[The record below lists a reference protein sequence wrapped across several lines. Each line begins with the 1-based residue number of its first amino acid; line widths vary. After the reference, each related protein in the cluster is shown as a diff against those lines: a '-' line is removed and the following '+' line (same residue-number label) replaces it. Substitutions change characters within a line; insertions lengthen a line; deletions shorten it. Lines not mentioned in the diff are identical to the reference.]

1 MELKSRKDM
10 NPEFMW
16 DFTHIFPTKEAW
28 EAAYKEA
35 EAMTAGLAA
44 YEGTLGESAAALQ
57 KGLDAVNAAGEKL
70 ERVYLY
76 AMLHKAG
83 DNGDPEYQAMDAR
96 CTTLYVSF
104 QMAIAFLTPE
114 ILSIPEETLAAY
126 MKEEG
131 LATYRHMVE
140 DMCRARAHTL
150 DAARERMLAQLS
162 DAAQT
167 PDNSFTML
175 ESVDMTFPAITDEA
189 GNEVTLTHGNF
200 GVYRESTDQRVRRE
214 SFEKYFGEFK
224 RYINTF
230 AAMYAGS
237 VKFDTFFASV
247 RGHKSACEAAL
258 FSNNVP
264 ISVYDSLVEAIHS
277 RLGTMRQYLE
287 LRKRVLGLDA
297 LNMYDLYNPMLESV
311 EFKVTY
317 EESKALVK
325 EALKPLGEEYGKLLD
340 KAYAEHWMDVY
351 ENKGKT
357 TGAFSC
363 GVHGVH
369 PYVLLNFTDT
379 LDDAFTMAHELG
391 HAMHSYKSSETQDYA
406 NHDYRILVAEVAS
419 TVNEVLLTKHLLKT
433 ETDKKRRAYILNH
446 FLEGFRTT
454 VFRQTLF
461 AEFERKAHEMEQAGE
476 PLTAQSLN
484 KVYRDLNELYYE
496 GAVVNDLM
504 EIEWARIPHF
514 YNAFYVYQYATGFSS
529 AVAIANRIL
538 TTGDPSDYLRFLTL
552 GGSDYP
558 LAELKVAGVDLTKG
572 FLPTARRAGA
582 TSRWRSTSSR
592 RCSRKSERSRPCTK
606 ELTKARCA
614 IISSTSSPRKGI
626 SIF

>member
-57 KGLDAVNAAGEKL
+57 KGLDAVSAAGEKL

-200 GVYRESTDQRVRRE
+200 GVYRESTNQRVRRE

-264 ISVYDSLVEAIHS
+264 VSVYDSLVEAIHS

-297 LNMYDLYNPMLESV
+297 INMYDLYNPMLESV

-529 AVAIANRIL
+529 AVAIASRIL

-558 LAELKVAGVDLTKG
+558 LAELKVAGVDLTKPDAVLSALDV
-572 FLPTARRAGA
+572 FQASLDELEALL
-582 TSRWRSTSSR
+582 
-592 RCSRKSERSRPCTK
+592 K
-606 ELTKARCA
+606 E
-614 IISSTSSPRKGI
+614 I
-626 SIF
+626 

>member
-1 MELKSRKDM
+1 MELKNRKDM

-28 EAAYKEA
+28 EDAYKEA

-57 KGLDAVNAAGEKL
+57 KALDAVNAAGEKL

-76 AMLHKAG
+76 AMLHKSG
-83 DNGDPEYQAMDAR
+83 DNGDPEYQTMEAR
-96 CTTLYVSF
+96 CVTLLVSYQMTT
-104 QMAIAFLTPE
+104 AFLTPE
-114 ILSIPEETLAAY
+114 ILSIPEETLASY

-131 LATYRHMVE
+131 LATYRHMIE

-162 DAAQT
+162 DVAQT

-175 ESVDMTFPAITDEA
+175 ESVDMTFPTITDEE
-189 GNEVTLTHGNF
+189 GREVTLTHGNF
-200 GVYRESTDQRVRRE
+200 GVYRESPDQRVRRE

-264 ISVYDSLVEAIHS
+264 VSVYDSLVEAIHS
-277 RLGTMRQYLE
+277 RLGTMRQYLA
-287 LRKRVLGLDA
+287 LRKRVLGLEE
-297 LNMYDLYNPMLESV
+297 LNMYDLYNPMLDSV

-391 HAMHSYKSSETQDYA
+391 HAMHSYKSSEAQDYA

-419 TVNEVLLTKHLLKT
+419 TVNEVLLTKYLLKT

-484 KVYRDLNELYYE
+484 KVYRELNELYYE

-538 TTGDPSDYLRFLTL
+538 ETGDASDYLRFLSL

-558 LAELKVAGVDLTKG
+558 LEELKVAGVDLTKPEAVLSALDV
-572 FLPTARRAGA
+572 FQ
-582 TSRWRSTSSR
+582 SSLD
-592 RCSRKSERSRPCTK
+592 ELEALLK
-606 ELTKARCA
+606 E
-614 IISSTSSPRKGI
+614 I
-626 SIF
+626 

>member
-1 MELKSRKDM
+1 MELKNRKDM

-44 YEGTLGESAAALQ
+44 YEGTLDESAAALQ
-57 KGLDAVNAAGEKL
+57 KALDAVNAAGEKL

-76 AMLHKAG
+76 AMLHKSG
-83 DNGDPEYQAMDAR
+83 DNGDPEYQAMEAR
-96 CTTLYVSF
+96 CVTLLVSYQMTT
-104 QMAIAFLTPE
+104 AFLTPE
-114 ILSIPEETLAAY
+114 ILSIPEETLASY

-131 LATYRHMVE
+131 LATYRHMIE

-162 DAAQT
+162 DVAQT

-175 ESVDMTFPAITDEA
+175 ESVDMTFPTITDEE
-189 GNEVTLTHGNF
+189 GREVTLTHGNF
-200 GVYRESTDQRVRRE
+200 GVYRESPDQRVRRE

-264 ISVYDSLVEAIHS
+264 VSVYDSLVEAIHS
-277 RLGTMRQYLE
+277 RLGTMRQYLV
-287 LRKRVLGLDA
+287 LRKRVLGLEE
-297 LNMYDLYNPMLESV
+297 LNMYDLYNPMLDSV

-391 HAMHSYKSSETQDYA
+391 HAMHSYKSSEAQDYA

-419 TVNEVLLTKHLLKT
+419 TVNEVLLTKYLLKT

-484 KVYRDLNELYYE
+484 KVYRELNELYYE

-538 TTGDPSDYLRFLTL
+538 ETGDASDYLRFLSL

-558 LAELKVAGVDLTKG
+558 LEELKVAGVDLTKPEAVLSALDV
-572 FLPTARRAGA
+572 FQ
-582 TSRWRSTSSR
+582 SSLD
-592 RCSRKSERSRPCTK
+592 ELEALLK
-606 ELTKARCA
+606 E
-614 IISSTSSPRKGI
+614 I
-626 SIF
+626 

>member
-1 MELKSRKDM
+1 MELKNRKDM

-44 YEGTLGESAAALQ
+44 YEGTLGESAAAL
-57 KGLDAVNAAGEKL
+57 KKALDAVNAAGEKL

-76 AMLHKAG
+76 AMLHKSG
-83 DNGDPEYQAMDAR
+83 DNGDPEYQAMEAR
-96 CTTLYVSF
+96 CVTLLVSYQMTT
-104 QMAIAFLTPE
+104 AFLTPE
-114 ILSIPEETLAAY
+114 ILSIPEETLASC

-131 LATYRHMVE
+131 LATYRHMIE

-162 DAAQT
+162 DVAQT

-175 ESVDMTFPAITDEA
+175 ESVDMTFPTITDEE
-189 GNEVTLTHGNF
+189 GREVTLTHGNF
-200 GVYRESTDQRVRRE
+200 GVYRESSDQRVRRE

-264 ISVYDSLVEAIHS
+264 VSVYDSLVEAIHS
-277 RLGTMRQYLE
+277 RLGTMRQYLA
-287 LRKRVLGLDA
+287 LRKRVLGLEE
-297 LNMYDLYNPMLESV
+297 LNMYDLYNPMLDSV

-391 HAMHSYKSSETQDYA
+391 HAMHSYKSSEAQDYA

-419 TVNEVLLTKHLLKT
+419 TVNEVLLTKYLLKT

-484 KVYRDLNELYYE
+484 KVYRELNELYYE

-538 TTGDPSDYLRFLTL
+538 ETGDASDYLRFLSL

-558 LAELKVAGVDLTKG
+558 LEELKVAGVDLTKPEAVLSALDV
-572 FLPTARRAGA
+572 FQ
-582 TSRWRSTSSR
+582 SSLD
-592 RCSRKSERSRPCTK
+592 ELEALLK
-606 ELTKARCA
+606 E
-614 IISSTSSPRKGI
+614 I
-626 SIF
+626 

>member
-1 MELKSRKDM
+1 
-10 NPEFMW
+10 
-16 DFTHIFPTKEAW
+16 
-28 EAAYKEA
+28 
-35 EAMTAGLAA
+35 
-44 YEGTLGESAAALQ
+44 
-57 KGLDAVNAAGEKL
+57 
-70 ERVYLY
+70 
-76 AMLHKAG
+76 
-83 DNGDPEYQAMDAR
+83 
-96 CTTLYVSF
+96 
-104 QMAIAFLTPE
+104 
-114 ILSIPEETLAAY
+114 
-126 MKEEG
+126 
-131 LATYRHMVE
+131 
-140 DMCRARAHTL
+140 
-150 DAARERMLAQLS
+150 
-162 DAAQT
+162 
-167 PDNSFTML
+167 
-175 ESVDMTFPAITDEA
+175 
-189 GNEVTLTHGNF
+189 
-200 GVYRESTDQRVRRE
+200 
-214 SFEKYFGEFK
+214 
-224 RYINTF
+224 
-230 AAMYAGS
+230 
-237 VKFDTFFASV
+237 
-247 RGHKSACEAAL
+247 
-258 FSNNVP
+258 
-264 ISVYDSLVEAIHS
+264 
-277 RLGTMRQYLE
+277 MRQYLE
-287 LRKRVLGLDA
+287 WRKRVLGLDA

-461 AEFERKAHEMEQAGE
+461 AEFERKAHEMEQTGE

-504 EIEWARIPHF
+504 EIEWAQHS
-514 YNAFYVYQYATGFSS
+514 AFLQCVLCLPVCNGFSE
-529 AVAIANRIL
+529 
-538 TTGDPSDYLRFLTL
+538 P
-552 GGSDYP
+552 
-558 LAELKVAGVDLTKG
+558 
-572 FLPTARRAGA
+572 
-582 TSRWRSTSSR
+582 
-592 RCSRKSERSRPCTK
+592 
-606 ELTKARCA
+606 
-614 IISSTSSPRKGI
+614 
-626 SIF
+626 

>member
-44 YEGTLGESAAALQ
+44 YDGTLGESAAALQ

-200 GVYRESTDQRVRRE
+200 GVYRESTNQRVRRE

-264 ISVYDSLVEAIHS
+264 VSVYDSLVEAIHS

-297 LNMYDLYNPMLESV
+297 INMYDLYNPMLESV

-529 AVAIANRIL
+529 AVAIASRIL

-558 LAELKVAGVDLTKG
+558 LAELKVAGVDLTKPDAVLSALDV
-572 FLPTARRAGA
+572 FQASLDELEALL
-582 TSRWRSTSSR
+582 
-592 RCSRKSERSRPCTK
+592 K
-606 ELTKARCA
+606 E
-614 IISSTSSPRKGI
+614 I
-626 SIF
+626 

>member
-1 MELKSRKDM
+1 MELKNRKDM

-44 YEGTLGESAAALQ
+44 YEGTLGESAAAL
-57 KGLDAVNAAGEKL
+57 KKALDAMNAAGEKL

-76 AMLHKAG
+76 AMLHKSG
-83 DNGDPEYQAMDAR
+83 DNGDPEYQAMEAR
-96 CTTLYVSF
+96 CVTLLVSYQMTT
-104 QMAIAFLTPE
+104 AFLTPE
-114 ILSIPEETLAAY
+114 ILSIPEETLTSY

-131 LATYRHMVE
+131 LATYRHMIE

-162 DAAQT
+162 DVAQT

-175 ESVDMTFPAITDEA
+175 ESVDMTFPTITDEE
-189 GNEVTLTHGNF
+189 GREVTLTHGNF
-200 GVYRESTDQRVRRE
+200 GVYRESSDQRVRRE

-264 ISVYDSLVEAIHS
+264 VSVYDSLVEAIHS
-277 RLGTMRQYLE
+277 RLGTMRQYLA
-287 LRKRVLGLDA
+287 LRKRVLGLEE
-297 LNMYDLYNPMLESV
+297 LNMYDLYNPMLDSV

-391 HAMHSYKSSETQDYA
+391 HAMHSYKSSEAQDYA

-419 TVNEVLLTKHLLKT
+419 TVNEVLLTKYLLKT

-484 KVYRDLNELYYE
+484 KVYRELNELYYE

-538 TTGDPSDYLRFLTL
+538 ETGDASDYLRFLSL

-558 LAELKVAGVDLTKG
+558 LEELKVAGVDLTKPEAVLSALDV
-572 FLPTARRAGA
+572 FQ
-582 TSRWRSTSSR
+582 SSLD
-592 RCSRKSERSRPCTK
+592 ELEALLK
-606 ELTKARCA
+606 E
-614 IISSTSSPRKGI
+614 I
-626 SIF
+626 

>member
-1 MELKSRKDM
+1 MELKNRKDM

-57 KGLDAVNAAGEKL
+57 KALDAVNAAGEKL

-76 AMLHKAG
+76 AMLHKSG
-83 DNGDPEYQAMDAR
+83 DNGDPEYQAMEAR
-96 CTTLYVSF
+96 CVTLLVSYQMTT
-104 QMAIAFLTPE
+104 AFLTPE
-114 ILSIPEETLAAY
+114 ILSIPEETLASY

-131 LATYRHMVE
+131 LATYRHMIE

-162 DAAQT
+162 DVAQT

-175 ESVDMTFPAITDEA
+175 ESVDMTFPTITDEE
-189 GNEVTLTHGNF
+189 GREVTLTHGNF
-200 GVYRESTDQRVRRE
+200 GVYRESSDQRVRRE

-264 ISVYDSLVEAIHS
+264 VSVYDSLVEAIHS
-277 RLGTMRQYLE
+277 RLGTMRQYLA
-287 LRKRVLGLDA
+287 LRKRVLGLEE
-297 LNMYDLYNPMLESV
+297 LNMYDLYNPMLDSV

-391 HAMHSYKSSETQDYA
+391 HAMHSYKSSEAQDYA

-419 TVNEVLLTKHLLKT
+419 TVNEVLLTKYLLKT

-484 KVYRDLNELYYE
+484 KVYRELNELYYE
-496 GAVVNDLM
+496 GAIVNDLM

-538 TTGDPSDYLRFLTL
+538 ETGDASDYLRFLSL

-558 LAELKVAGVDLTKG
+558 LEELKVAGVDLTKPEAVLSALDV
-572 FLPTARRAGA
+572 FQ
-582 TSRWRSTSSR
+582 SSLD
-592 RCSRKSERSRPCTK
+592 ELEALLK
-606 ELTKARCA
+606 E
-614 IISSTSSPRKGI
+614 I
-626 SIF
+626 

>member
-1 MELKSRKDM
+1 MELKNRKDM

-28 EAAYKEA
+28 EDAYKEA

-57 KGLDAVNAAGEKL
+57 KALDAMNAAGEKL

-76 AMLHKAG
+76 AMLHKSG
-83 DNGDPEYQAMDAR
+83 DNGDAEYQAMEAR
-96 CTTLYVSF
+96 CVTLLVSYQMTT
-104 QMAIAFLTPE
+104 AFLTPE
-114 ILSIPEETLAAY
+114 ILSIPEETLASY

-131 LATYRHMVE
+131 LATYRHMIE

-162 DAAQT
+162 DVAQT

-175 ESVDMTFPAITDEA
+175 ESVDMTFPTITDEE
-189 GNEVTLTHGNF
+189 GREVTLTHGNF
-200 GVYRESTDQRVRRE
+200 GVYRESSDQRVRRE

-264 ISVYDSLVEAIHS
+264 VSVYDSLVEAIHS
-277 RLGTMRQYLE
+277 RLGTMRQYLA
-287 LRKRVLGLDA
+287 LRKRVLGLEE
-297 LNMYDLYNPMLESV
+297 LNMYDLYTPMLDSV

-391 HAMHSYKSSETQDYA
+391 HAMHSYKSSEAQDYA

-419 TVNEVLLTKHLLKT
+419 TVNEVLLTKYLLKT

-484 KVYRDLNELYYE
+484 KVYRELNELYYE
-496 GAVVNDLM
+496 GAIVNDLM

-538 TTGDPSDYLRFLTL
+538 ETGDASDYLRFLSL

-558 LAELKVAGVDLTKG
+558 LEELKVAGVDLTKPEAVLSALDV
-572 FLPTARRAGA
+572 FQ
-582 TSRWRSTSSR
+582 SSLD
-592 RCSRKSERSRPCTK
+592 ELEALLK
-606 ELTKARCA
+606 E
-614 IISSTSSPRKGI
+614 I
-626 SIF
+626 

>member
-1 MELKSRKDM
+1 MELKNRKDM

-44 YEGTLGESAAALQ
+44 YEGTLDESAAALQ
-57 KGLDAVNAAGEKL
+57 KALDAVNAAGEKL

-76 AMLHKAG
+76 AMLHKSG
-83 DNGDPEYQAMDAR
+83 DNGDPEYQAMEAR
-96 CTTLYVSF
+96 CVTLLVSYQMTT
-104 QMAIAFLTPE
+104 AFLTPE
-114 ILSIPEETLAAY
+114 ILSIPEETLASY

-131 LATYRHMVE
+131 LATYRHMIE

-162 DAAQT
+162 DVAQT

-175 ESVDMTFPAITDEA
+175 ESVDMTFPTITDEE
-189 GNEVTLTHGNF
+189 GREVTLTHGNF
-200 GVYRESTDQRVRRE
+200 GVYRESPDQRVRRE

-264 ISVYDSLVEAIHS
+264 VSVYDSLVEAIHS
-277 RLGTMRQYLE
+277 RLGTMRQYLA
-287 LRKRVLGLDA
+287 LRKRVLGLEE
-297 LNMYDLYNPMLESV
+297 LNMYDLYNPMLDSV

-391 HAMHSYKSSETQDYA
+391 HAMHSYKSSEAQDYA

-419 TVNEVLLTKHLLKT
+419 TVNEVLLTKYLLKT

-484 KVYRDLNELYYE
+484 KVYRELNELYYE

-538 TTGDPSDYLRFLTL
+538 ETGDASDYLRFLSL

-558 LAELKVAGVDLTKG
+558 LEELKVAGVDLTKPEAVLSALDV
-572 FLPTARRAGA
+572 FQ
-582 TSRWRSTSSR
+582 SSLD
-592 RCSRKSERSRPCTK
+592 ELEALLK
-606 ELTKARCA
+606 E
-614 IISSTSSPRKGI
+614 I
-626 SIF
+626 

>member
-1 MELKSRKDM
+1 MELKNRKDM

-57 KGLDAVNAAGEKL
+57 KALDAVNAAGEKL

-76 AMLHKAG
+76 AMLHKSG
-83 DNGDPEYQAMDAR
+83 DNGDPEYQAMEAR
-96 CTTLYVSF
+96 CVTLLVSYQMTT
-104 QMAIAFLTPE
+104 AFLTPE
-114 ILSIPEETLAAY
+114 ILSIPEDTLAAY

-131 LATYRHMVE
+131 LATYRHMIE

-162 DAAQT
+162 DVAQT

-175 ESVDMTFPAITDEA
+175 ESVDMTFPTITDEE
-189 GNEVTLTHGNF
+189 GREVTLTHGNF
-200 GVYRESTDQRVRRE
+200 GVYRESPDQRVRRE

-264 ISVYDSLVEAIHS
+264 VSVYDSLVEAIHS
-277 RLGTMRQYLE
+277 RLGTMRQYLA
-287 LRKRVLGLDA
+287 LRKRVLGLEE
-297 LNMYDLYNPMLESV
+297 LNMYDLYNPMLDSV

-391 HAMHSYKSSETQDYA
+391 HAMHSYKSSEAQDYA

-419 TVNEVLLTKHLLKT
+419 TVNEVLLTKYLLKT

-484 KVYRDLNELYYE
+484 KVYRELNELYYE

-538 TTGDPSDYLRFLTL
+538 ETGDASDYLRFLSL

-558 LAELKVAGVDLTKG
+558 LEELKVAGVDLTKPEAVLSALDV
-572 FLPTARRAGA
+572 FQ
-582 TSRWRSTSSR
+582 SSLD
-592 RCSRKSERSRPCTK
+592 ELEALLK
-606 ELTKARCA
+606 E
-614 IISSTSSPRKGI
+614 I
-626 SIF
+626 

>member
-1 MELKSRKDM
+1 MELKNRKDM

-28 EAAYKEA
+28 EDAYKEA

-57 KGLDAVNAAGEKL
+57 KALDAVNAAGEKL

-76 AMLHKAG
+76 AMLHKSG
-83 DNGDPEYQAMDAR
+83 DNGDPEYQAMEAR
-96 CTTLYVSF
+96 CVTLLVSYQMTT
-104 QMAIAFLTPE
+104 AFLTPE
-114 ILSIPEETLAAY
+114 ILSIPEDTLASY

-131 LATYRHMVE
+131 LATYRHMIE

-162 DAAQT
+162 DVAQT

-175 ESVDMTFPAITDEA
+175 ESVDMTFPTITDEE
-189 GNEVTLTHGNF
+189 GREVTLTHGNF
-200 GVYRESTDQRVRRE
+200 GVYRESPDQRVRRE

-264 ISVYDSLVEAIHS
+264 VSVYDSLVEAIHS
-277 RLGTMRQYLE
+277 RLGTMRQYLA
-287 LRKRVLGLDA
+287 LRKRVLGLEE
-297 LNMYDLYNPMLESV
+297 LNMYDLYNPMLDSV

-391 HAMHSYKSSETQDYA
+391 HAMHSYKSSEAQDYA

-419 TVNEVLLTKHLLKT
+419 TVNEVLLTKYLLKT

-484 KVYRDLNELYYE
+484 KVYRELNELYYE

-538 TTGDPSDYLRFLTL
+538 ETGDASDYLRFLSL

-558 LAELKVAGVDLTKG
+558 LEELKVAGVDLTKPEAVLSALDV
-572 FLPTARRAGA
+572 FQ
-582 TSRWRSTSSR
+582 SSLD
-592 RCSRKSERSRPCTK
+592 ELEALLK
-606 ELTKARCA
+606 E
-614 IISSTSSPRKGI
+614 I
-626 SIF
+626 